1 MLISWFANA
10 QTSVKADIPNCHI
23 EERSKV
29 IKMHPNPAQTY
40 MIIEIPGR
48 SDGRTTDLYVWDMLF
63 KTEMTIPDVPIGV
76 PFMMDIS
83 TLKKGRHIL
92 RTEMDRNFSLGVFI
106 KD

>member
-1 MLISWFANA
+1 MMCIALNA
-10 QTSVKADIPNCHI
+10 QSLTRDETPEYQY

-40 MIIEIPGR
+40 MIIEIPGHANGQ
-48 SDGRTTDLYVWDMLF
+48 STDLYVWDMLF
-63 KTEMTIPDVPIGV
+63 KNEMTIPNVPIGV
-76 PFMMDIS
+76 PFMLDIS